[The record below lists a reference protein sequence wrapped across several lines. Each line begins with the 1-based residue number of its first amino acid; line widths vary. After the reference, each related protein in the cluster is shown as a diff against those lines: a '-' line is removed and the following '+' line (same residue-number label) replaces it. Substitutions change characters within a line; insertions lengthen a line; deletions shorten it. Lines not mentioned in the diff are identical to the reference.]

1 MKKLFFG
8 LLFIF
13 TSFTSN
19 AALITHN
26 GYTLNEDTNVISGNG
41 MEWLQWD
48 VTFLTSIDVAL
59 SLYGADGWKL
69 ASNQQMSE
77 LFNSFGLA
85 SSNLWDADENT
96 SQFLT
101 SPFEHGEDI
110 TNDPELR
117 FLSLFGFTRGL
128 TEGWWD
134 LQKETSAIFGND
146 LDGDGLY
153 NIASVS
159 DDYELAP
166 FMRQKTNSVS
176 LRNDVYTNS
185 QYGGYGIALVRT
197 TSVPEPSTL
206 AIFALGMLA
215 LASRKFN
222 KNNS

>member
-1 MKKLFFG
+1 MKKFFLG

-13 TSFTSN
+13 TSFTSS
-19 AALITHN
+19 AGLITHN
-26 GYTLNEDTNVISGNG
+26 GYTLNEDTNVISGKG

-85 SSNLWDADENT
+85 SHNLWDADENT

-101 SPFEHGEDI
+101 SPFERGEDI
-110 TNDPELR
+110 TIDPELQ

-146 LDGDGLY
+146 LDADGLY
-153 NIASVS
+153 NIASVT

-176 LRNDVYTNS
+176 LRSDVFTNK
-185 QYGGYGIALVRT
+185 QYGGFGIALVRT
-197 TSVPEPSTL
+197 TSVPEPTTL
-206 AIFALGMLA
+206 AIFALGMLG

-222 KNNS
+222 KRIL

>member
-1 MKKLFFG
+1 MKKLFLG
-8 LLFIF
+8 LAFIF
-13 TSFTSN
+13 FSFN
-19 AALITHN
+19 ANAGLITHN

-41 MEWLQWD
+41 TEWLQWD
-48 VTFLTSIDVAL
+48 VTFLTSLDVAL

-85 SSNLWDADENT
+85 SNNLWDADENT
-96 SQFLT
+96 SQLLS
-101 SPFEHGEDI
+101 SPFERGEDI
-110 TNDPELR
+110 TNDPELQ

-153 NIASVS
+153 NIASVT

-166 FMRQKTNSVS
+166 FMRQRANSVS
-176 LRNDVYTNS
+176 LQSDVYTNR
-185 QYGGYGIALVRT
+185 QYGGFGIALVRT
-197 TSVPEPSTL
+197 SSVPEPSTF
-206 AIFALGMLA
+206 AIFTLGLLG
-215 LASRKFN
+215 LASRKF
-222 KNNS
+222 KKK